1 MTSYYLEILLLSII
15 QGISEFIPVS
25 SSAHLLLFSKIK
37 ASNFSS
43 LEIDVSLHLG
53 SLIAIIVYFW
63 KDLLNVY
70 KSKELLNLI
79 FFGSIPLLIVGFFFY
94 SFGFIDHVRN
104 LKVIAWTTLI
114 FGVLLYFSD
123 KKTQNKNIKKNLNL
137 KNIFLIGFF
146 QALSIIPGVSRSG
159 IIITGC
165 RFSNFNRVDAAK
177 ISFFLS
183 IPALAGASFLSLNDL
198 PDKTFE
204 FNLAIFLSIL
214 FSFIFSYITI
224 KFLLYYLK
232 KFSLNIFVY
241 YRLVLSL
248 LLFIIAYS

>member
-79 FFGSIPLLIVGFFFY
+79 FFGSK
-94 SFGFIDHVRN
+94 D
-104 LKVIAWTTLI
+104 
-114 FGVLLYFSD
+114 
-123 KKTQNKNIKKNLNL
+123 
-137 KNIFLIGFF
+137 
-146 QALSIIPGVSRSG
+146 LSIFCKHSNAICGANG
-159 IIITGC
+159 IKQI
-165 RFSNFNRVDAAK
+165 RVFVMEVFSAF
-177 ISFFLS
+177 SELC
-183 IPALAGASFLSLNDL
+183 L
-198 PDKTFE
+198 
-204 FNLAIFLSIL
+204 L
-214 FSFIFSYITI
+214 FKNSS
-224 KFLLYYLK
+224 
-232 KFSLNIFVY
+232 
-241 YRLVLSL
+241 SL
-248 LLFIIAYS
+248 L